1 MVQKFYYCL
10 YSISL
15 FNLYYL
21 FFNSTKINFD
31 SDEEEEEKLLSS
43 SSSSSL
49 SSSDSD
55 SDGEKMYD
63 AEDASTIIDD
73 LNRHNKTTVV
83 SPTEEISR
91 KLNALSLESPTSS
104 QSNNNTTN
112 NKDEGDDDYKLNPV
126 DNKRI
131 SKVLNQQATNSSSLE
146 EENKY
151 KLFMFGEIP
160 SKLDRAVYLAIQ
172 GVKLDQTRYPFLSR
186 WYSYMKTKQ
195 SDMQSWKTP
204 TKKLTVATKQF

>member
-1 MVQKFYYCL
+1 M
-10 YSISL
+10 

-21 FFNSTKINFD
+21 LFNSTKINFD
-31 SDEEEEEKLLSS
+31 SDEEEEEKLLSSS

-104 QSNNNTTN
+104 QSNNN
-112 NKDEGDDDYKLNPV
+112 NKDEGDEDYKLNPV

-131 SKVLNQQATNSSSLE
+131 SKVLTQQATNSSSLE

-186 WYSYMKTKQ
+186 WYSYMKAKQ

>member
-1 MVQKFYYCL
+1 MFNFYYL
-10 YSISL
+10 L
-15 FNLYYL
+15 
-21 FFNSTKINFD
+21 FNSTKINFD

-49 SSSDSD
+49 SSSDSDSD

-83 SPTEEISR
+83 SPTEELSR

-104 QSNNNTTN
+104 QSNSNNN
-112 NKDEGDDDYKLNPV
+112 NKDEGDEDYKLNPV

-131 SKVLNQQATNSSSLE
+131 SKVLTQQASNSSSSLE

-172 GVKLDQTRYPFLSR
+172 GVKLDPTRYTFLSR
-186 WYSYMKTKQ
+186 WYSYMKAKQ